1 MSLGA
6 LVCVSVRDNFAHDS
20 FVFGVKNA
28 RSRRE
33 QVHNG
38 RRVAQTGRKLRFFFP
53 TVSEFLAA
61 NSSDKR
67 QGKAEAKF
75 VKV

>member
-1 MSLGA
+1 MRE
-6 LVCVSVRDNFAHDS
+6 V
-20 FVFGVKNA
+20 GVNRCTTA
-28 RSRRE
+28 VE
-33 QVHNG
+33 LL
-38 RRVAQTGRKLRFFFP
+38 KLTANCDFFP